1 MGRFFY
7 DLEFLEGGQ
16 TIELIS
22 IGIVGEDGREYYAVN
37 SDIDTD
43 WDKSSSTYERITN
56 HPWLMTNVI
65 PHLPLT
71 GPPSA
76 KIFNLD
82 TSSPVVKPR
91 WVIANEVREFLLTGH
106 DPLTHPDVELWA
118 YYGAY
123 DHVALMQ
130 LWGPMVNKP
139 RGIPMWTHDI
149 MQAAES
155 LGVADTIGDVS
166 QTGTVHNA
174 LDDARWCY
182 DMWRALAVTAKH
194 REGP

>member
-7 DLEFLEGGQ
+7 DLEFLEGGR

-43 WDKSSSTYERITN
+43 WDKSPSTYERIIN
-56 HPWLMTNVI
+56 HSWLMANVI

-71 GPPSA
+71 SPSSA
-76 KIFNLD
+76 KMFNLD
-82 TSSPVVKPR
+82 LSSSVVKPK

-106 DPLTHPDVELWA
+106 HHLTHPDVELWA

-149 MQAAES
+149 MQEAER
-155 LGVADTIGDVS
+155 LGVADTIGDVA

-174 LDDARWCY
+174 LDDAYWCR
-182 DMWRALAVTAKH
+182 DMWRALAVTVKH